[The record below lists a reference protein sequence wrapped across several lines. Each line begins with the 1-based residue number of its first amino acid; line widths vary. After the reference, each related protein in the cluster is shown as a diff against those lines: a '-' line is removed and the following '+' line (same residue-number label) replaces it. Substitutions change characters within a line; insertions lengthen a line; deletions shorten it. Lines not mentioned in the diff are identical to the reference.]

1 MAFRN
6 LVSCSLSGALILAFS
21 ALLGGEAAAENG
33 VVSPMAAG
41 DRSGCR
47 SVHAV
52 LQEREIVECPAD
64 QAFEFCF
71 TRQVVDQA
79 GWLTGRM
86 EFFSDPSKEAK
97 LQHAPGRI
105 VYHGVTKL
113 VTTSGVLRAEEIGVF
128 DTKTKDWSGLS
139 EISGGTGDFKGAT
152 GNLASFGNA
161 KGIGLEIGTICQQ

>member
-1 MAFRN
+1 MTFSNAM
-6 LVSCSLSGALILAFS
+6 SCSLSGVLILAVS
-21 ALLGGEAAAENG
+21 ALIAVEAAAEIS

-41 DRSGCR
+41 DRDGCR

-52 LQEREIVECPAD
+52 LKKREIVECPAD

-71 TRQVVDQA
+71 TREVVDQA
-79 GWLTGRM
+79 GLLTGRI

-105 VYHGVTKL
+105 LYHGVTKT
-113 VTTSGVLRAEEIGVF
+113 VTASGTLRAEEFGVF

-139 EISGGTGDFKGAT
+139 EISGGTGDFEGAT

-161 KGIGLEIGTICQQ
+161 KGTGLEIGTVCQK